1 MKTERAG
8 PLEALLNSTL
18 RKVWRRLK
26 AFVSPRSENAR
37 RPSDDYESFASDLLE
52 QMNRF
57 FAFETG
63 TRQKVWLTVCTKF
76 VTILLVIFISRVKS
90 IPTLQYRGT

>member
-1 MKTERAG
+1 MKTEHAG

-26 AFVSPRSENAR
+26 NFVSPRTPYAR
-37 RPSDDYESFASDLLE
+37 GPSDDYESFASDLLE

-57 FAFETG
+57 FDTQG
-63 TRQKVWLTVCTKF
+63 SQKVWFAVCMR
-76 VTILLVIFISRVKS
+76 FINYSIRTDYRVYIS
-90 IPTLQYRGT
+90 LSALIAFREWG